1 MRALSQADFWKTS
14 DIFCPEAFLR
24 ICSTVVV
31 ATDNHVNDHPCFT
44 RPGDIWH
51 NVIIACKQSRNPE
64 DDTQGALAAAKHYN
78 PKADPVLLGYTFI
91 GKPLKRIS

>member
-1 MRALSQADFWKTS
+1 MGRCCLLRLKIQYRLWKEYKDDDRVDDRT
-14 DIFCPEAFLR
+14 
-24 ICSTVVV
+24 
-31 ATDNHVNDHPCFT
+31 CFV

-91 GKPLKRIS
+91 GKLL